1 MGRNSWRRI
10 SWLLFSCLFVGGSV
24 ALCGSSVV
32 LTVMG
37 AVAANSGRIEL
48 SLADLETMGSVE
60 LNTHT
65 PWTEGQ
71 QTFTGVLVSKLLQEV
86 GSQGEMID
94 AIALDDHK
102 VTIPRKEL
110 EKYPIIIAFKHNGQY
125 MRIRDKG
132 PLWIIYPLDEYPEL
146 RTLQR
151 ERRMVWHLQA
161 LLIK

>member
-1 MGRNSWRRI
+1 MQRI
-10 SWLLFSCLFVGGSV
+10 SRLSVLLACLFAGGSV

-37 AVAANSGRIEL
+37 AVAANSGRVEL
-48 SLADLETMGSVE
+48 SLADLEAVGPVE

-65 PWTEGQ
+65 PWTEGEQ
-71 QTFTGVLVSKLLQEV
+71 RFTGVLASKLLQEV
-86 GSQGEMID
+86 GSRGEMID
-94 AIALDDHK
+94 AIALDDRK

-151 ERRMVWHLQA
+151 EHRMVWHLQA
-161 LLIK
+161 LMIK